1 MNSTKF
7 FKRRLSNPFHNVT
20 SNQRWGLLLPA
31 LTLAGCENF
40 NPAPVEFGIE
50 DIVPV
55 GDVRTL
61 EISDVVVSSLPLS
74 PPEVDPQRKELGR
87 LLFWDPVLSG
97 NQDVAC
103 ATCHLPESAYTDGRE
118 RSIGVSGVGRGPDRM
133 AGDIGPVVRNSQSL
147 VNVAWNGITELGM
160 FNPDEAPMFW
170 DNRVMS
176 LKAQAEEPLRS
187 REEMRGDNFTEEEIL
202 PELLQ
207 RLQGI
212 PEYVT
217 RFNETYGENDITRD
231 MLTDALATFQTSLVA
246 NNSRFDQWMRGDNNA
261 MSSREVSG
269 LQEFVRAGCAACH
282 SGPMFADFAPHIL
295 GSPEGAELVEPD
307 QGDGQFGFRTPS
319 LRQLAMTA
327 PYFHAGQFQ
336 TLADV
341 IEFYDEPE
349 RSSNSAVPRSELDAD
364 FVALPEMDGGRES
377 IIRAFL
383 ETLNDPE
390 FDRVVPSQVPS
401 GLTPG
406 GSL

>member
-1 MNSTKF
+1 
-7 FKRRLSNPFHNVT
+7 
-20 SNQRWGLLLPA
+20 
-31 LTLAGCENF
+31 
-40 NPAPVEFGIE
+40 
-50 DIVPV
+50 
-55 GDVRTL
+55 
-61 EISDVVVSSLPLS
+61 
-74 PPEVDPQRKELGR
+74 
-87 LLFWDPVLSG
+87 
-97 NQDVAC
+97 
-103 ATCHLPESAYTDGRE
+103 
-118 RSIGVSGVGRGPDRM
+118 
-133 AGDIGPVVRNSQSL
+133 
-147 VNVAWNGITELGM
+147 
-160 FNPDEAPMFW
+160 MFW

-282 SGPMFADFAPHIL
+282 SGPMFSDFAPHIL